1 MNFLDIGVKSA
12 NMHLTLPLG
21 SAGKNVAP
29 SYKLAVNIFTELY
42 VGSQQNCQ
50 NHTFLPFTAL
60 LLHSAHQCN
69 VFQGIIILKMAIC

>member
-1 MNFLDIGVKSA
+1 MNFLGIGVKSA
-12 NMHLTLPLG
+12 NMHLTLPLR

-50 NHTFLPFTAL
+50 KHTLFPFTAL